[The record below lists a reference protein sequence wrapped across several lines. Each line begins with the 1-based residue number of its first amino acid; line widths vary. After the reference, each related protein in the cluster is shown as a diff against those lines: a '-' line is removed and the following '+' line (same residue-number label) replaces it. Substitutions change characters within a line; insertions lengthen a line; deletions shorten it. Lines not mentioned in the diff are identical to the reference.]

1 MKKMKSR
8 SFRILMAAVIS
19 AAMLCP
25 QVKISA
31 ADGLVSKAVTSYFP
45 SKTVMKKTARKTEPE
60 EWNQKEIKAYKF
72 GTLEDALY
80 YALESGALGLAV
92 VGDNKQE
99 AILYDSNKKM
109 IKKLPLSYVKAQVNA
124 GETYYIEFPKNCKEG
139 LITAYVLQNECGGLA
154 KNDLNMQKGEEKE
167 TYHTFKMT
175 KRGFAGF
182 VVASMVEDGG
192 NTSYKVQ
199 KNEKGK
205 WITIGRTKSF
215 KPTNEDETQ
224 IAVGYGLS
232 KGNYRLVLKAP
243 KEQLNTMLYT
253 TKNYAKKKV
262 AYKKSKAKNL
272 NATEMY
278 TMNEKAARWYKVS
291 VKSSKKQSKLKILT
305 VADQGGFKFTI
316 YERGKKKPVKTVKT
330 SAKHLEKTVKLPKKK
345 GMYYVKV
352 SKRTKKTN
360 GYYEIKK

>member
-80 YALESGALGLAV
+80 YALTGGIKYYDQNYFKNPDLIKLTPVESGALGLAV
-92 VGDNKQE
+92 VGDNKQK

-182 VVASMVEDGG
+182 VVA
-192 NTSYKVQ
+192 
-199 KNEKGK
+199 
-205 WITIGRTKSF
+205 
-215 KPTNEDETQ
+215 
-224 IAVGYGLS
+224 LS
-232 KGNYRLVLKAP
+232 L
-243 KEQLNTMLYT
+243 
-253 TKNYAKKKV
+253 
-262 AYKKSKAKNL
+262 
-272 NATEMY
+272 
-278 TMNEKAARWYKVS
+278 
-291 VKSSKKQSKLKILT
+291 IH
-305 VADQGGFKFTI
+305 I
-316 YERGKKKPVKTVKT
+316 
-330 SAKHLEKTVKLPKKK
+330 
-345 GMYYVKV
+345 
-352 SKRTKKTN
+352 
-360 GYYEIKK
+360 

>member
-25 QVKISA
+25 QVKVSA
-31 ADGLVSKAVTSYFP
+31 ADGLVSKAATSYFP

-80 YALESGALGLAV
+80 YALTGGIKYYDQNYFKNPDLIKLTPVESGALGLAV

-205 WITIGRTKSF
+205 WIEVNKFPYNCGSF
-215 KPTNEDETQ
+215 FKLVCLPPNEIIITSMFH
-224 IAVGYGLS
+224 Y
-232 KGNYRLVLKAP
+232 KGNYK
-243 KEQLNTMLYT
+243 
-253 TKNYAKKKV
+253 TK
-262 AYKKSKAKNL
+262 L
-272 NATEMY
+272 
-278 TMNEKAARWYKVS
+278 RF
-291 VKSSKKQSKLKILT
+291 KIL
-305 VADQGGFKFTI
+305 DF
-316 YERGKKKPVKTVKT
+316 
-330 SAKHLEKTVKLPKKK
+330 
-345 GMYYVKV
+345 V
-352 SKRTKKTN
+352 SREFDGSIN
-360 GYYEIKK
+360 EEQFR